1 MKSLWCGNTPN
12 RDITLTSIN
21 YTVTSAW
28 LEFIIDNNMNNT
40 KSSSPFLNEAREA
53 MRGMHYN
60 VRTEKSYIEWIK
72 GFIYFQ
78 SQGNIFLLALIVPA
92 I

>member
-1 MKSLWCGNTPN
+1 
-12 RDITLTSIN
+12 
-21 YTVTSAW
+21 
-28 LEFIIDNNMNNT
+28 
-40 KSSSPFLNEAREA
+40 
-53 MRGMHYN
+53 MHYN